1 MVGLRL
7 VPVLIA
13 LAVLLAG
20 LYGAIHNQISYT
32 VGPDYFH
39 ALKFIQFG
47 IPPEY
52 QNRIGA
58 AIVGWYASWW
68 MGLIIGAPIALLSLA
83 LPTPRAMIRAFLRAV
98 LIVLAVAL
106 ALGSI
111 SLMLS
116 LPEGLREIIPIP
128 AGVSD
133 ETGFIRAAVMH
144 EISYGAGLVGLVL
157 GLVVTGGS
165 IKAARRPAEKK

>member
-1 MVGLRL
+1 M
-7 VPVLIA
+7 PVLIA

-39 ALKFIQFG
+39 AFKFIQFG

-58 AIVGWYASWW
+58 AIVGWFASWW
-68 MGLIIGAPIALLSLA
+68 MGLIIGVPIALATLA
-83 LPTPRAMIRAFLRAV
+83 LPTPRAMVRAFLRAV

-106 ALGSI
+106 ALGS
-111 SLMLS
+111 LS
-116 LPEGLREIIPIP
+116 LALTLPSEVNEIIRIP
-128 AGVSD
+128 AGVTD

-144 EISYGAGLVGLVL
+144 EVSYGAGLVGLVL
-157 GLVVTGGS
+157 GLVAIGFS
-165 IKAARRPAEKK
+165 IKSARDAAGKK